1 MTGSESPLREV
12 GSTSQD
18 WNENS
23 TAAAE
28 MMDTILFITIIIN
41 WLTFV
46 QLPVAKLAAEGFHS
60 YELSSNNYEL
70 RNILQL
76 QPLLRDLQ
84 AVGVIPVAFLN
95 NELKYATSST
105 PQRMA
110 IASIFMSVVSIR
122 ALAREIL
129 IVFIYSVD
137 VIPVMALSLRFMC
150 ERVRHISEAMKS

>member
-1 MTGSESPLREV
+1 M
-12 GSTSQD
+12 
-18 WNENS
+18 
-23 TAAAE
+23 
-28 MMDTILFITIIIN
+28 
-41 WLTFV
+41 
-46 QLPVAKLAAEGFHS
+46 AKLAAEGFHS
-60 YELSSNNYEL
+60 YELRGKNYEL

-137 VIPVMALSLRFMC
+137 VIPVMAFTLRFLC
-150 ERVRHISEAMKS
+150 HRVRQL